1 MCFRNRTSGNDV
13 TDKVPHINAAFA
25 TFSGSISVE
34 ENHNRLLTLNL
45 YVTLSADV
53 SMCPFLEVES

>member
-13 TDKVPHINAAFA
+13 TDKVPDINAAFA

-34 ENHNRLLTLNL
+34 ENRNRLLTLNP
-45 YVTLSADV
+45 YVTLSVDV